1 MALEYEP
8 LDMAE
13 VATEAERVNAEPG
26 AGNTD
31 WMEKFVKLPDRD
43 GFVLMRILPR
53 KKGQKLYCA
62 TRTHRLTNPSES
74 NPNKRS
80 KSLHCPKELVMTDR
94 GPRWQGECI
103 ICKYY
108 SDLWQKS
115 EKLSGKAQE
124 DLQQKAREI
133 KPVERYYYNVIVRQ
147 EKQKDGTF
155 LKNVGPKIFSCG
167 KTVHAKIMRAIVGD
181 QTAGEKPLG
190 DITHPQNGRDFRL
203 VKKVV
208 KGGGGAEYPNYDN
221 SKFEDVSPLGEM
233 DDMEQWIAN
242 LHDLQALR
250 VLKEEDILKHELKVH
265 LGLIKEE
272 GTKDD
277 LAEFRGGSEGGTNLS
292 ASTAEAEETVREEL
306 TTKPEAAK
314 AEAKKSEEDVLAD
327 DDFMKELGDMQ

>member
-62 TRTHRLTNPSES
+62 TRTHRLTNPSET

-233 DDMEQWIAN
+233 DDMEQWISN

-250 VLKEEDILKHELKVH
+250 VLKEEDVLKHELKVH

-277 LAEFRGGSEGGTNLS
+277 LAEFRGDGSGSTNLS

>member
-1 MALEYEP
+1 MALDYEP

-26 AGNTD
+26 ATND
-31 WMEKFVKLPDRD
+31 NFLDKFVKLPERD

-53 KKGQKLYCA
+53 KRGQKLYCA
-62 TRTHRLTNPSES
+62 TRTHRLTNPSD
-74 NPNKRS
+74 PQRRG

-124 DLQQKAREI
+124 DLQAKAREI

-147 EKQKDGTF
+147 EKDKDGTV
-155 LKNVGPKIFSCG
+155 LKNVGPKIYSCG
-167 KTVHAKIMRAIVGD
+167 KTVHAMIMRAIVGD
-181 QTAGEKPLG
+181 QSAGFKPLG
-190 DITHPQNGRDFRL
+190 DITHPTNGRDFRL

-208 KGGGGAEYPNYDN
+208 KGGNGAEYPNYDK
-221 SKFEDVSPLGEM
+221 SVFDDPSPLGEM
-233 DDMEQWIAN
+233 DQMEEWIN
-242 LHDLQALR
+242 SLHDLSALR
-250 VLKEEDILKHELKVH
+250 TLKDEATLKHELKVH
-265 LGLIKEE
+265 LGLVKEE
-272 GTKDD
+272 VAKDD
-277 LAEFRGGSEGGTNLS
+277 LAEFRGEATVTAPAGGFNPH
-292 ASTAEAEETVREEL
+292 AVEAEESVREEL

-314 AEAKKSEEDVLAD
+314 TEAKKQEEEVLAD
-327 DDFMKELGDMQ
+327 DDFMKELEGM